1 MLGMKNARFKLV
13 LVIADSGLGGGTSHV
28 LSLLENVDKEKF
40 ETHLICPAG
49 HLSKMAKQLRDVEV
63 YNISMHSKFD
73 LISFLQLR
81 ETIAKIQSE
90 GNPFGPMIVHAHGQ
104 RAGLFTAFAARKY
117 VRKIYTEH
125 NFDDTYQLKNPINN
139 FIQKRI
145 LKAVCRRYDLIIAV
159 SEAVKK
165 YLVSHRFAESN
176 EVVVMPNGIDLSYW
190 LGLKK
195 KHKIETANR
204 HPVIGTVGS
213 LVAPKGQKYLIQAFA
228 QFTKKYPLAR
238 LEIIGDG
245 PERQNLQTLV
255 SEMMLSK
262 NVSFLGSQKDVAPIV
277 SKWDIFVLPSVSETF
292 GIVILEA
299 MALGLPVVATKVG
312 GIPDIIDNGKNGLLV
327 ESKDSIALC
336 RAMEKILDHPALAA
350 ELKRNG
356 EKRIADFD
364 IKKIVE
370 NIENIYLRLI
380 G

>member
-28 LSLLENVDKEKF
+28 LSLLSNVDKEKF

-49 HLSKMAKQLRDVEV
+49 YLSKTAKQLRDVEV

-73 LISFLQLR
+73 LLSFLQLR
-81 ETIAKIQSE
+81 ETIEKIQSE
-90 GNPFGPMIVHAHGQ
+90 GNPFCPMIVHAHGQ
-104 RAGLFTAFAARKY
+104 RAGLFTALAARRY
-117 VRKIYTEH
+117 VKKIYTEH

-145 LKAVCRRYDLIIAV
+145 LKAVCHRYDLIIAV
-159 SEAVKK
+159 SEAVKS
-165 YLVSHRFAESN
+165 YLVSHRFADLN
-176 EVVVMPNGIDLSYW
+176 EVIVMPNGIDLDHW
-190 LGLKK
+190 LSLKK
-195 KHKIETANR
+195 KHKIDTANR

-213 LVAPKGQKYLIQAFA
+213 LVVPKGQKYLIQAFA

-238 LEIIGDG
+238 LEIVGDG
-245 PERQNLQTLV
+245 PEREHLQTLV
-255 SEMMLSK
+255 SDMILDK
-262 NVSFLGSQKDVAPIV
+262 NVSFLGSQKDIAPII
-277 SKWDIFVLPSVSETF
+277 SKWDIFVLSSISETF
-292 GIVILEA
+292 GIVVLEA
-299 MALGLPVVATKVG
+299 MALDIPVVATKVG

-327 ESKDSIALC
+327 ENKDSIALC
-336 RAMEKILDHPALAA
+336 KAIEKILDHPALAA

-370 NIENIYLRLI
+370 KIENIYLRLI

>member
-1 MLGMKNARFKLV
+1 MLGMKNARNKLV

-28 LSLLENVDKEKF
+28 LSLLKNVDKEKF

-49 HLSKMAKQLRDVEV
+49 YLSKTAKQLRDVEV

-90 GNPFGPMIVHAHGQ
+90 GNPFGPMIIHAHGQ
-104 RAGLFTAFAARKY
+104 RAGLFTAYAARKS
-117 VRKIYTEH
+117 VNMIYTEH

-139 FIQKRI
+139 FIQKTI
-145 LKAVCRRYDLIIAV
+145 LKSVCGRYDLIIAV
-159 SEAVKK
+159 SEAVKN
-165 YLVSHRFAESN
+165 YLVSHRFADTN
-176 EVVVMPNGIDLSYW
+176 EVVVMPNGIDLSHW
-190 LGLKK
+190 SSLKK
-195 KHKIETANR
+195 THKIATVNL

-213 LVAPKGQKYLIQAFA
+213 LVTKKGQKYLIQAFA

-238 LEIIGDG
+238 LEIVGDG
-245 PERQNLQTLV
+245 PEKENLQALV
-255 SEMMLSK
+255 TSMSLHR
-262 NVSFLGSQKDVAPIV
+262 NVSFLGSQKDIAPIV
-277 SKWDIFVLPSVSETF
+277 SKWDIFVLPSISETF

-312 GIPDIIDNGKNGLLV
+312 GIPDIIDDGKNGLLV
-327 ESKDSIALC
+327 QSKDSITLC
-336 RAMEKILDHPALAA
+336 KAIEKILDHPALAA

-356 EKRIADFD
+356 EKRITDFD
-364 IKKIVE
+364 IIKIVE
-370 NIENIYLRLI
+370 KIENIYLRLI

>member
-1 MLGMKNARFKLV
+1 MKKAPFKLV

-49 HLSKMAKQLRDVEV
+49 YLSKTAKSLRDVEV
-63 YNISMHSKFD
+63 YNVSMHSKFD

-90 GNPFGPMIVHAHGQ
+90 GNPFGPMVVHAHGQ

-117 VRKIYTEH
+117 VRKLYTEH
-125 NFDDTYQLKNPINN
+125 NFDDTYQLENPINN
-139 FIQKRI
+139 FIQKQI
-145 LKAVCRRYDLIIAV
+145 LRAVCHRYDLIIAV

-165 YLVSHRFAESN
+165 YLVSHRFAEKD
-176 EVVVMPNGIDLSYW
+176 EVIVMPNGIDLSRW

-195 KHKIETANR
+195 KHKIETVNR
-204 HPVIGTVGS
+204 HPVVGTVGS
-213 LVAPKGQKYLIQAFA
+213 LVAKKGQKYLIQAFA

-238 LEIIGDG
+238 LEIVGDG
-245 PERQNLQTLV
+245 PERQRLQALV
-255 SEMMLSK
+255 REMMLNK
-262 NVSFLGSQKDVAPIV
+262 NVEFLGSQRDVAPII
-277 SKWDIFVLPSVSETF
+277 SKWDIFTLPSVSETF

-299 MALGLPVVATKVG
+299 MALGLPIVATNAG

-336 RAMEKILDHPALAA
+336 KAMEKILDHPALAA
-350 ELKRNG
+350 ELRRNG
-356 EKRIADFD
+356 EKRTADFD

-370 NIENIYLRLI
+370 KIENIYLRLI

>member
-1 MLGMKNARFKLV
+1 MKNARNKLV

-28 LSLLENVDKEKF
+28 LSLLKNVDKDKF

-49 HLSKMAKQLRDVEV
+49 YLSKTAKALRDVEV

-139 FIQKRI
+139 FIQKQI
-145 LKAVCRRYDLIIAV
+145 LRAVCRRYDLIIAV

-165 YLVSHRFAESN
+165 YLVGHRFAEN
-176 EVVVMPNGIDLSYW
+176 DEVVVMPNGIDLTHW
-190 LGLKK
+190 LDLKK
-195 KHKIETANR
+195 KHKIETVNR

-213 LVAPKGQKYLIQAFA
+213 LVVPKGQKYLIQAFA

-238 LEIIGDG
+238 LEIVGDG
-245 PERQNLQTLV
+245 PEKTSLQELATG
-255 SEMMLSK
+255 MLLNK
-262 NVSFLGSQKDVAPIV
+262 NVSFLGVQKDVAPII
-277 SKWDIFVLPSVSETF
+277 SKWDMFVLPSVSETF

-312 GIPDIIDNGKNGLLV
+312 GVPDIIDNGKNGILV

-336 RAMEKILDHPALAA
+336 KAMEKILDHPALAA
-350 ELKRNG
+350 ELKRGG

-364 IKKIVE
+364 ITKIVE
-370 NIENIYLRLI
+370 KIENIYLRLI